1 MSDTEMKE
9 SKTKLLLQTML
20 RSAGKLSLFVL
31 VSIILLLGIKYIT
44 DPLVSEA
51 EKTTLM
57 ETFDQVLPKNL
68 YDNEPLNDTKTITD
82 PAMLKML
89 GSEMP
94 VTVYRARKNGKPS
107 GLILTAIAPNGYSG
121 EVHLL
126 IGVMADGRISG
137 VRVLKHK
144 ETPGLGDK
152 IELNKNPWI
161 LEFDGRNLRDDN
173 DPRWAVK
180 KDGGDFD
187 QFTGA
192 TITPRA
198 VVAAVKNALRLI
210 NQQGEKLYE

>member
-31 VSIILLLGIKYIT
+31 VSIVLLLGIKYIT